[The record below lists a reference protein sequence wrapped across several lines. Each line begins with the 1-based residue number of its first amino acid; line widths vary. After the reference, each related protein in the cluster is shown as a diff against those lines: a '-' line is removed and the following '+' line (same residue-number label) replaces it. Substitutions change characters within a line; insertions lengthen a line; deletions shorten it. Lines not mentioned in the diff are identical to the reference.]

1 MANAPGGWPQ
11 PPQQPW
17 GYDPRYQG
25 GSQYRPDLSKG
36 TLPIVLVVSGLG
48 FVAWATYFGT
58 GTLKN
63 IEVSQERILTK
74 VETYAQRSDERA
86 QRLESALAKSDKEG
100 FTKTDHAL
108 WCLRAETVN
117 RDWKCADNPRR
128 VDTEGDERA
137 PPIWRG
143 LSGGDPSPND
153 WQTAT
158 TPRRPKQ

>member
-1 MANAPGGWPQ
+1 
-11 PPQQPW
+11 
-17 GYDPRYQG
+17 
-25 GSQYRPDLSKG
+25 LSKG
-36 TLPIVLVVSGLG
+36 NLPVLLVVSGLA
-48 FVAWATYFGT
+48 FVAWATYYGT

-86 QRLESALAKSDKEG
+86 QRLETALAKSDKEG

-128 VDTEGDERA
+128 AGMEGDERA
-137 PPIWRG
+137 PIWRG
-143 LSGGDPSPND
+143 LEPSDPSVGD
-153 WQTAT
+153 WNTAT
-158 TPRRPKQ
+158 VPGRSRQ